1 MTEVEGKMKLPV
13 VDRGYDIAATDAY
26 ISMLQE
32 EYNKI
37 YAWGSELEKR
47 AEAPAGEAASSE
59 EIEAL
64 RTQNRSLYNNCVAFA
79 KHIKRLENLRDD
91 QGRYMVDELNAA
103 ESRKKALEKE
113 ISDLE
118 AQKSL
123 LEVSNE
129 SARGQ
134 PDAIVTAP
142 RGEAQQADTEAQG
155 QASATDAEAA
165 KHAETHLRERI
176 GRMAAVRAPL
186 IEMLDEGE

>member
-37 YAWGSELEKR
+37 SAWGAELETR

-79 KHIKRLENLRDD
+79 KHIKRLEKLRDD
-91 QGRYMVDELNAA
+91 QGRYMVDALNAA

-134 PDAIVTAP
+134 SDAIVTAA
-142 RGEAQQADTEAQG
+142 RGQAQKTVTEAQE
-155 QASATDAEAA
+155 QANAIVAEAQ
-165 KHAETHLRERI
+165 KKAETILRERI
-176 GRMAAVRAPL
+176 GRMSAVCAQL
-186 IEMLDEGE
+186 NDMFDKGE

>member
-1 MTEVEGKMKLPV
+1 MKLPV

-79 KHIKRLENLRDD
+79 KHIKRLEKLRDD

-134 PDAIVTAP
+134 SDAIVT
-142 RGEAQQADTEAQG
+142 EAQ
-155 QASATDAEAA
+155 
-165 KHAETHLRERI
+165 KKAETILRERI
-176 GRMAAVRAPL
+176 GRMSAVCAQL
-186 IEMLDEGE
+186 NDMFDKGE

>member
-1 MTEVEGKMKLPV
+1 MKLPV

-79 KHIKRLENLRDD
+79 KHIKTP
-91 QGRYMVDELNAA
+91 Q
-103 ESRKKALEKE
+103 KAQRR
-113 ISDLE
+113 S
-118 AQKSL
+118 
-123 LEVSNE
+123 
-129 SARGQ
+129 GQ
-134 PDAIVTAP
+134 IY
-142 RGEAQQADTEAQG
+142 G
-155 QASATDAEAA
+155 
-165 KHAETHLRERI
+165 
-176 GRMAAVRAPL
+176 
-186 IEMLDEGE
+186 

>member
-1 MTEVEGKMKLPV
+1 MKLPV

-79 KHIKRLENLRDD
+79 KHIKRLEKLRDD

-118 AQKSL
+118 AQKNL

-134 PDAIVTAP
+134 SAA
-142 RGEAQQADTEAQG
+142 RSQAQKTVTEAQE
-155 QASATDAEAA
+155 QANAIVAEAQ
-165 KHAETHLRERI
+165 KKAETILRERI
-176 GRMAAVRAPL
+176 GRMSAVCAQL
-186 IEMLDEGE
+186 NDMFDKGE

>member
-1 MTEVEGKMKLPV
+1 MKIPV

-79 KHIKRLENLRDD
+79 KHIKRLEKLRDD

-103 ESRKKALEKE
+103 ESRKKALE
-113 ISDLE
+113 
-118 AQKSL
+118 
-123 LEVSNE
+123 
-129 SARGQ
+129 RRY
-134 PDAIVTAP
+134 PT
-142 RGEAQQADTEAQG
+142 
-155 QASATDAEAA
+155 
-165 KHAETHLRERI
+165 LRR
-176 GRMAAVRAPL
+176 RRACSK
-186 IEMLDEGE
+186 

>member
-79 KHIKRLENLRDD
+79 KHIKRLEKLRDD

-134 PDAIVTAP
+134 SDAIVTAA
-142 RGEAQQADTEAQG
+142 RSQ
-155 QASATDAEAA
+155 
-165 KHAETHLRERI
+165 
-176 GRMAAVRAPL
+176 APL
-186 IEMLDEGE
+186 EKCSAGVTTSTPPMSNSARSDAGGFAVPTSIPR

>member
-79 KHIKRLENLRDD
+79 KHIKRLEKLRDD

-123 LEVSNE
+123 LEVSND

-134 PDAIVTAP
+134 SDAIVTAARRRQLP
-142 RGEAQQADTEAQG
+142 KRRSRRTQ
-155 QASATDAEAA
+155 
-165 KHAETHLRERI
+165 
-176 GRMAAVRAPL
+176 
-186 IEMLDEGE
+186 